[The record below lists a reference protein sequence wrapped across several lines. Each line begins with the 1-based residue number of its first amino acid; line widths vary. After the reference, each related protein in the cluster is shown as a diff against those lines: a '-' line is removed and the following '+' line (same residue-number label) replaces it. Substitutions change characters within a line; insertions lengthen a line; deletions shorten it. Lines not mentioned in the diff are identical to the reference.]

1 MNITG
6 YIGRR
11 GDDGQTM
18 TFVLLS
24 FWTLKRRG
32 DLMKQIERRRE
43 KKNYTKFETRFL
55 KSFF

>member
-11 GDDGQTM
+11 GDDGQIM

-43 KKNYTKFETRFL
+43 KKKTTQSSKL
-55 KSFF
+55 VS